1 MLSSSLLILLRLMP
15 RFNGILNLIASPE
28 EDGGVLFATSK
39 SSIPFKKLC
48 KLTWASPRWKN
59 ISVLSADFFMP

>member
-15 RFNGILNLIASPE
+15 RFKRILNFSVSPG

-39 SSIPFKKLC
+39 SSIPF
-48 KLTWASPRWKN
+48 S
-59 ISVLSADFFMP
+59 